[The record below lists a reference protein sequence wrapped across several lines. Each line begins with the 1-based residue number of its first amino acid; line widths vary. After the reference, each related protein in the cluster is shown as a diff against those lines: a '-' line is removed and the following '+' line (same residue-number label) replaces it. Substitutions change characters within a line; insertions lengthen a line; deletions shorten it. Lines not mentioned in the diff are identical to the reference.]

1 MLEYKENTEKGSF
14 KLRWIGEDIESYVN
28 QKEYIDTIIL
38 PLYPISFTSNIETT
52 VEMTEYISF
61 ITVLLEKQFKGRLLL
76 LPGYS
81 YLKNLEGE
89 MPVEDLLKWEEEI
102 MNSGSKHLFYLTCDS
117 EWKKVENS
125 LQGSL
130 IWVPTTSIHKMD
142 AKQRNTHLEDQIKQ
156 LSSVFT
162 EKWHHKE
169 SEMI

>member
-1 MLEYKENTEKGSF
+1 LK
-14 KLRWIGEDIESYVN
+14 WICEDIESYVD

-38 PLYPISFTSNIETT
+38 PLYPISFTSSIEKA
-52 VEMTEYISF
+52 VEMTEYISL
-61 ITVLLEKQFKGRLLL
+61 ITILLEKQFKGRLLL

-81 YLKNLEGE
+81 YLTNLEGE

-102 MNSGSKHLFYLTCDS
+102 MNSGSKHLFYLTCDG

-130 IWVPTTSIHKMD
+130 IWVSTSPIHKMD
-142 AKQRNTHLEDQIKQ
+142 TKQRNTLLENQIKQ

-162 EKWHHKE
+162 EKWQQEKLE
-169 SEMI
+169 VI